1 MAESAGSALTWP
13 DFAILAASLAALV
26 VIGGAF
32 SREQQATED
41 FFLARRRIPWWAAC
55 LSFLATEISA
65 VTIIAVPATA
75 YSENWEYGQF
85 FVGSSLAKFAVAF
98 LFIPA
103 FYRFNCTTIYEFL
116 LFRFGQASQVTSSIF
131 FFITRL
137 LGSGVR
143 LMAAA
148 LAVAVLIGWPLW
160 ATIALFTVVSIAY
173 IGLGGVKAVVWTNV
187 FQATMFLL
195 GGALTV
201 GFLVWRTDGGIGAMV
216 GTAAE
221 AGRLSVI
228 NWGPAPGAPDFWH
241 RVLTDPNIFW
251 LAILNGF
258 VGSMAAFGTDFDLMQ
273 RLLTVETRGESQ
285 RTLSLTPLGTL
296 VTLLLYLAIGA
307 GLFTY
312 YAQHPGVSLPRPD
325 EIFPYFIR
333 TVMPVVLR
341 GVMLTAIVLASI
353 DSPLGSLSASFVT
366 DIYRPLIA
374 PGRTARLG
382 FLLLRQDPLAR
393 LQDRGGYLR
402 LPPRR
407 LPPGA
412 PHPAAGESRQRGRHD
427 RHGRGQPRA
436 PRARRG
442 RRHRLCLVVAG
453 HPGHGGHHGA
463 GAAALPGAR
472 SRPPFTA
479 RGGPR
484 AIRSGGGSRTS
495 PGRRPHP
502 PPRRSRVP
510 DRGGL
515 AFGRQV
521 PGLSHDRLGGRAL
534 RRTGVH
540 RERGRRRLRPGR
552 ARLRRPARRPQSSVR
567 ARQDRVLLCGLR
579 GRVDHLRLRPR
590 RVLRAA

>member
-26 VIGGAF
+26 LIGGAF

-65 VTIIAVPATA
+65 VTIISVPATA

-85 FVGSSLAKFAVAF
+85 FIGSSLAKLAVAF

-160 ATIALFTVVSIAY
+160 ATITLFTVVSIAY

-187 FQATMFLL
+187 FQASMFLV

-201 GFLVWRTDGGIGAMV
+201 GFLFWRIDGGVGAML

-374 PGRTARLG
+374 PGRTDRHYLLVSRVAVVGFGLALAALAWGFSFFDKILWLAFKIAGVTFGSLLG
-382 FLLLRQDPLAR
+382 VFLLGLLTRLRANHANVVAMIVMAVVNLVLLVLSEAGVIAFAWSWLVILGTLGTMVLAPL
-393 LQDRGGYLR
+393 LSPVLD
-402 LPPRR
+402 
-407 LPPGA
+407 
-412 PHPAAGESRQRGRHD
+412 RGRH
-427 RHGRGQPRA
+427 
-436 PRARRG
+436 
-442 RRHRLCLVVAG
+442 
-453 HPGHGGHHGA
+453 
-463 GAAALPGAR
+463 
-472 SRPPFTA
+472 
-479 RGGPR
+479 
-484 AIRSGGGSRTS
+484 
-495 PGRRPHP
+495 
-502 PPRRSRVP
+502 
-510 DRGGL
+510 
-515 AFGRQV
+515 
-521 PGLSHDRLGGRAL
+521 
-534 RRTGVH
+534 
-540 RERGRRRLRPGR
+540 LRPE
-552 ARLRRPARRPQSSVR
+552 ANPAR
-567 ARQDRVLLCGLR
+567 
-579 GRVDHLRLRPR
+579 
-590 RVLRAA
+590 